1 MRILR
6 DAQRG
11 AKRGMQMPFDGKY
24 YDRINVGESFTETL
38 HVTDAHLLLGARL
51 IGDFN
56 PLHVDRAFAEQS
68 RFGARIL
75 HGVMT
80 AAIAGAPVG
89 NYFAGTAIAYLEQNN
104 RFTAAVYIGDT
115 LTTTW
120 AVTGKIDKPRAN
132 GGIVELAGTCRNQD
146 GVAVL
151 DATGK
156 MLVSN
161 S

>member
-1 MRILR
+1 ML
-6 DAQRG
+6 
-11 AKRGMQMPFDGKY
+11 FEGKY
-24 YDRINVGESFTETL
+24 YNQVAVGDRFSESLT
-38 HVTDAHLLLGARL
+38 VTDTHITLGARL

-56 PLHVDRAFAEQS
+56 PLHVNQAFAQQS

-104 RFTAAVYIGDT
+104 RFTAPVYAGDT
-115 LTTTW
+115 LTSAWT
-120 AVTGKIDKPRAN
+120 VTEKIDKPKSG
-132 GGIVELAGTCRNQD
+132 GGIIVMTATSRNQND
-146 GVAVL
+146 VVVL
-151 DATGK
+151 EATGK

-161 S
+161 SS

>member
-1 MRILR
+1 M
-6 DAQRG
+6 
-11 AKRGMQMPFDGKY
+11 KFDGRY
-24 YDRINVGESFTETL
+24 YGQVAVGDTFSEALT
-38 HVTDAHLLLGARL
+38 VTDNHIIIAARL

-56 PLHVDRAFAEQS
+56 PLHVNQAFAEQS

-104 RFTAAVYIGDT
+104 RFTAPVYAGDA
-115 LTTTW
+115 LTTSWTI
-120 AVTGKIDKPRAN
+120 TEKIDKPKSN
-132 GGIVELAGTCRNQD
+132 GGIVVLAGTCCNQN
-146 GVAVL
+146 GVIVL
-151 DATGK
+151 EANAK

-161 S
+161 A

>member
-1 MRILR
+1 ML
-6 DAQRG
+6 
-11 AKRGMQMPFDGKY
+11 FEGKY
-24 YDRINVGESFTETL
+24 YDQVAVGDHFSETL
-38 HVTDAHLLLGARL
+38 RVTDTHIMLGARL

-56 PLHVDRAFAEQS
+56 PLHVNQAFAERS
-68 RFGARIL
+68 SFGARIL

-104 RFTAAVYIGDT
+104 RFNAPVYAGDT

-120 AVTGKIDKPRAN
+120 TVTEKIDKPKSN
-132 GGIVELAGTCRNQD
+132 GGIIVLAGVCRNQG
-146 GVAVL
+146 GVVVL
-151 DATGK
+151 EGSGK

-161 S
+161 V